1 MAYTATITKSGVS
14 KLSGTISNISV
25 TVSISDGTEEVFNK
39 TYSKKYNA
47 NSTNLD
53 AFKSEILAE
62 VRDDWDKY
70 VAEQNVF
77 TSAIFNAAVEDMQT
91 SANAY
96 LNQ

>member
-1 MAYTATITKSGVS
+1 MAYTATITKEDVT
-14 KLSGTISNISV
+14 KISNVISV
-25 TVSISDGTEEVFNK
+25 ITVNVSISDGTEEVFNK

-53 AFKSEILAE
+53 AFKNEILQE

-70 VAEQNVF
+70 VAEQQVF
-77 TSAIFNAAVEDMQT
+77 TSVIFDAAVEDMQT
-91 SANAY
+91 SANNY